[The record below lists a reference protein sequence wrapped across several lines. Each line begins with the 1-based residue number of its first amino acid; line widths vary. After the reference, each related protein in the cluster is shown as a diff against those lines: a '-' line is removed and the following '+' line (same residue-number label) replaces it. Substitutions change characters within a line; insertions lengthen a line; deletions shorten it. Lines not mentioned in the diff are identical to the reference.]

1 MKGSYEEGGRKQ
13 RERQTSEEEEEG
25 GGERSTKRPKNTSS
39 TDGASIEVVRRPR
52 GRPPGSKNKPKPPP
66 IIITRETTD
75 SSMRPHVLHLP
86 AGIDVVDAIS
96 RFARRLNVG
105 LCVLTG
111 TGTVTNVTLRH
122 PTTTVTFHGRY
133 DILSISAT
141 FLPPSFPPLSFQAN
155 GFKVLIAGA
164 QGEIVGGSVVGS
176 LVAASTV
183 VVVATVFSSPSFH
196 RLSGEEEISLS
207 GSDTS
212 THHHQFEPQ
221 QQQQQQDDHESHMSV
236 YSCNLPSSVI
246 WAPIARPPPP
256 Y

>member
-13 RERQTSEEEEEG
+13 RERQTSEEEGGGG
-25 GGERSTKRPKNTSS
+25 GGERSTKRPKNTIS

-66 IIITRETTD
+66 IIIARETTD

-86 AGIDVVDAIS
+86 AGLDVVDAIS

-105 LCVLTG
+105 LCVLSG
-111 TGTVTNVTLRH
+111 TGTVANVTLRQ
-122 PTTTVTFHGRY
+122 PTTTVTFHGRS

-141 FLPPSFPPLSFQAN
+141 FLPPFSPPLSFQSN

-176 LVAASTV
+176 LVAAGTV
-183 VVVATVFSSPSFH
+183 VVVTTVFSSPSFH

-212 THHHQFEPQ
+212 THHHQFEQ